1 MVLLVFFMCM
11 SREEKKIS
19 ENLAFIAF
27 LDTDIIALIELF
39 LVCNTHLIMVPDLS
53 NYYIK
58 W

>member
-1 MVLLVFFMCM
+1 MVLLVFFMCR

-39 LVCNTHLIMVPDLS
+39 LVCYTHLIMIPDLS

>member
-11 SREEKKIS
+11 SREEKIS

-39 LVCNTHLIMVPDLS
+39 LVCYAHLIIIPDLS